1 MKNYTYKT
9 SEVVCL
15 KCLQRWISV
24 RPESTKLKDLECPK
38 CGKQG
43 FTIETG
49 EELKEDDLKAKVIK
63 H

>member
-15 KCLQRWISV
+15 NCLQRWISV

-38 CGKQG
+38 CREQG

-49 EELKEDDLKAKVIK
+49 EELQEDDLEAKVIK

>member
-1 MKNYTYKT
+1 MKSYTYKT

-15 KCLQRWISV
+15 KCLQRWIAV
-24 RPESTKLKDLECPK
+24 HPESTKLKDLECPK
-38 CGKQG
+38 CKKQG